1 MPAGLRRWK
10 VTRLVRVLAIGA
22 LVVLF
27 GWLGVWIGG
36 PRGTWGSWEVEGTNF
51 FRGRSLLDLSHS
63 AGMYTEGLTSGESA
77 LPPSFP
83 DGIHLL
89 ESYERRQGAVS
100 GSAFSVA
107 VDDRAKVF
115 DFYRDLLLREGW
127 HEIPADE
134 EAKKA
139 GPDGELLVFQGRSG
153 TFFLGSETV
162 GVVARFV
169 TTRVPRGGD

>member
-1 MPAGLRRWK
+1 M
-10 VTRLVRVLAIGA
+10 TRLVRVLAIGA

-27 GWLGVWIGG
+27 GWLGLWIGG

-51 FRGRSLLDLSHS
+51 FRGRTLQELSQS
-63 AGMYTEGLTSGESA
+63 AGMHTESLTSGDSS

-89 ESYERRQGAVS
+89 ECYERRQGDVS

-107 VDDRAKVF
+107 ANDRAKVF

-127 HEIPADE
+127 HEIPTDE
-134 EAKKA
+134 EGQKP
-139 GPDGELLVFQGRSG
+139 GTGSELLVFQGRGG
-153 TFFLGSETV
+153 TFYLGSETA
-162 GVVARFV
+162 GEVVRFV
-169 TTRVPRGGD
+169 ATRVPRGGE